1 MAPLYDDGRIACDD
15 RALNIHRYYPWGS
28 KRIPYAEIRGVAEL
42 PLSGASRVRR
52 WRLWGSGDL
61 RHWWNLDPGRPKK
74 EVALVIDTGHRIKP
88 TITPEDPAKVEGII
102 DEHRAVRPAG
112 RAD

>member
-1 MAPLYDDGRIACDD
+1 VSSLYDDGKIACDD
-15 RALNIHRYYPWGS
+15 EALFIDRYYPWGE
-28 KRIPYAEIRGVAEL
+28 KRIPYSEIESVSRL

-61 RHWWNLDPGRPKK
+61 RHWWNLDPDRPKK
-74 EVALVIDTGHRIKP
+74 DLALVIDNGHRILP

-102 DEHRAVRPAG
+102 DERRRAISASG
-112 RAD
+112 